1 MTNKKRGPGRHSIG
15 VVSRRTGLKPDVI
28 RAWERRYGAIEP
40 ARTPTNRRYYTDE
53 QLDRLVL
60 LREATLSGRQI
71 GQVANLETEEL
82 RALVAE
88 DQAAIAQLPRPAA
101 PSAQISADS
110 HLASCLAA
118 VEALNGQELQMQLER
133 SSLDLSQPRL
143 LEEVLVPLIHK
154 IGELWESGALRIA
167 HEHMASVVV
176 RSFLTNLQA
185 GFAPSP
191 TAPAIVVCTPS
202 RQSHE
207 LGALLVT
214 ATAASEGWRVH
225 YLGADC
231 PVEEI
236 AAVTLLKR
244 ASAIALSIVYPN
256 DDPFLGSDLR
266 KLRRLVGEEV
276 LLLVGGRSAMGYSDT
291 LEEIAA
297 TYTQDIKE
305 VRQQLR
311 LQRSD

>member
-1 MTNKKRGPGRHSIG
+1 MAEDKRGSRRHSIG

-40 ARTPTNRRYYTDE
+40 SRTTTNRRFYSDA

-60 LREATLSGRQI
+60 LREATLAGRQI

-88 DQAAIAQLPRPAA
+88 DQAAIAKLPRPAP
-101 PSAQISADS
+101 PSPQLSPGG

-118 VEALNGQELQMQLER
+118 VEALNSQELQMHLER

-143 LEEVLVPLIHK
+143 IDEVLVPLIHQ
-154 IGELWESGALRIA
+154 IGELWENGTLRIA

-176 RSFLTNLQA
+176 RSFLTNLQT
-185 GFAPSP
+185 GFSPSP
-191 TAPAIVVCTPS
+191 TAPAIVVCTPP
-202 RQSHE
+202 RQIHE

-214 ATAASEGWRVH
+214 AAAASEGWRVF
-225 YLGADC
+225 YLGLDC

-236 AAVTLLKR
+236 AAVALLKR
-244 ASAIALSIVYPN
+244 ASAVALSIVYPN
-256 DDPFLGSDLR
+256 DDPYLSSDLR
-266 KLRRLVGEEV
+266 KLRRLVGDDL
-276 LLLVGGRSAMGYSDT
+276 LLLVGGRSAIGYSDV
-291 LEEIAA
+291 LKEIAA
-297 TYTQDIKE
+297 TYASDMKE
-305 VRQQLR
+305 VRQHLR